1 MILQVYTVAL
11 LAVFAQSAFALTC
24 SRLYNIT
31 QGDYC
36 DLISQKQNVSTYQL
50 AVLNPNLTSN
60 GCHDLTVGVQM
71 CLGIIGYDCQTTHVV
86 RQDDSCDNI
95 AAAGGLNMTILT
107 QNNPQLDS
115 SCDIYV
121 GEVLCTA
128 STVQVPLIPA
138 SGTSITINASV
149 STISPLKSGALSSS
163 TVNATPVST
172 SATATVTAGK
182 NDESEVSST
191 PASPPQYTHWQAPEH
206 TTTAPAPSTTDDDDL
221 PYCDEL

>member
-24 SRLYNIT
+24 SRLYNIV

-36 DLISQKQNVSTYQL
+36 DLISKKQNVSTYQL

-60 GCHDLTVGVQM
+60 GCRNLIVGVQM
-71 CLGIIGYDCQTTHVV
+71 CLGIIGYDCQTTYVV
-86 RQDDSCDNI
+86 RRDDSCDNI
-95 AAAGGLNMTILT
+95 IAATGGLNMTILT

-128 STVQVPLIPA
+128 STVQVPVIPA
-138 SGTSITINASV
+138 SGTSITINGPTASV
-149 STISPLKSGALSSS
+149 STISPLKSGALSTS
-163 TVNATPVST
+163 TVNATPVTT

-182 NDESEVSST
+182 NDESKVSST
-191 PASPPQYTHWQAPEH
+191 PQAPEH